1 MLDIDEMNELIIKV
15 LQEEEQ
21 TENCTRVINNIIECD
36 YIPFLIRYKAI
47 VLQQEFNQEN
57 THKLLNMIDTQI
69 QYLTSKKQLDYL
81 ESISR
86 TFYSIYNRPKI
97 NE

>member
-1 MLDIDEMNELIIKV
+1 MLDLDEMNELIIKV

-21 TENCTRVINNIIECD
+21 TENCTRVINNIIKCD
-36 YIPFLIRYKAI
+36 YIPFLIRYKSI

-69 QYLTSKKQLDYL
+69 QYITSKNQLKYL
-81 ESISR
+81 KSISR
-86 TFYSIYNRPKI
+86 TLYSIDIDQK
-97 NE
+97 

>member
-1 MLDIDEMNELIIKV
+1 MLDFDEMNELIIKV

-21 TENCTRVINNIIECD
+21 TENCTRVINNIIGCD

-69 QYLTSKKQLDYL
+69 QYITSKKQLEYL
-81 ESISR
+81 DVISR
-86 TFYSIYNRPKI
+86 TFYSIYNKPKI